1 MFRQDRGFKRSG
13 MRALLSLVVVVVGL
27 ASMKVS
33 HPSAQQTERF
43 TTWMATGA
51 QLATVLP
58 RIDEMLRVGNLEVAA
73 VQTDTM
79 IAGRLHERLNQ
90 TYQGL
95 PVFGGQVV
103 LQRSGRSIVSVSG
116 QLYEGLSLPVT
127 ASLTPDDAVDRAR
140 ASGRSSGTATT
151 PPILGI
157 LARDNAEAVLV
168 YKVRLLRGLAGHV
181 FYINANTG
189 AVERAYSDVQTQ
201 GVIGSGTGVLGD
213 VKKMSVFS
221 SAGTFLTNDRLRPAP
236 NLTFDFH
243 GSFARLDSFDGTTF
257 FASDFATDSDNVWV
271 DGAVVDAHVYQGWTY
286 DYFFKRFGR
295 RGLDD
300 RNIDI
305 SGIVHPLARS
315 DAALYPP
322 EIRDTFINNAGYYP
336 DFNIIVYGDGDGR
349 VFDYLAGGI
358 DVVSHELSHGVTN
371 FSSQLEYIDESGALN
386 EAFSDIMA
394 ASIEFFYQPVGT
406 GLLRA
411 DWVIGEDVF
420 RLFPGF
426 IRSMNNPIAG
436 GQPDH
441 YSLRLFIGQEIDNG
455 GVHFNSG
462 IANHAFYLAV
472 AGGTNRVSRITVT
485 GIGFN
490 NIQRMEQIFY
500 RAFVFYLGPNARFT
514 NARAA
519 TLQAATDLYGAASN
533 DRAQLAQ
540 AWTAVGVN

>member
-1 MFRQDRGFKRSG
+1 
-13 MRALLSLVVVVVGL
+13 MRALLSLGVVVVGL
-27 ASMKVS
+27 ASLKVS
-33 HPSAQQTERF
+33 RPSAQQTEPF
-43 TTWMATGA
+43 TTLMATGA
-51 QLATVLP
+51 QLLTVLP
-58 RIDEMLRVGNLEVAA
+58 RIDEMLRVGTLDVAA
-73 VQTDTM
+73 VQADTM

-103 LQRSGRSIVSVSG
+103 LQRSGRTIVSVSG
-116 QLYEGLSLPVT
+116 RLYEGLSLPVI

-140 ASGRSSGTATT
+140 ASGRSRGTVTA
-151 PPILGI
+151 PPILG
-157 LARDNAEAVLV
+157 LLPRANAEPVLV
-168 YKVRLLRGLAGHV
+168 YKIRLLRGLAGHV

-189 AVERAYSDVQTQ
+189 AVERAYSTVQTQ

-213 VKKMSVFS
+213 VKKISVS
-221 SAGTFLTNDRLRPAP
+221 PAAGTFLTNDRLRPAP

-243 GSFARLDSFDGTTF
+243 GSFARLDSFDGTF

-315 DAALYPP
+315 DALLYPP
-322 EIRDTFINNAGYYP
+322 DIRASLINNAFYAS
-336 DFNIIVYGDGDGR
+336 DLNVMVYGDGDGR
-349 VFDYLAGGI
+349 VFDYFAGAL
-358 DVVSHELSHGVTN
+358 DVVAHELSHGVTN
-371 FSSQLEYIDESGALN
+371 FSANLEYVDESGALN

-394 ASIEFFYQPVGT
+394 ASAEFFYQPMGT
-406 GLLRA
+406 GPLRS
-411 DWVIGEDVF
+411 DWVIAEDVT
-420 RLFPGF
+420 RVFPGY

-441 YSLRLFIGQEIDNG
+441 YSLRDFIGEEIDNG

-462 IANHAFYLAV
+462 IVNHAFYLAV
-472 AGGTNRVSRITVT
+472 AGGTNRVSRITVN
-485 GIGFN
+485 GIGIN

-500 RAFVFYLGPNARFT
+500 RAFVFYLGPNARFSD
-514 NARAA
+514 ARVA

-533 DRAQLAQ
+533 DRSQLAQ

>member
-1 MFRQDRGFKRSG
+1 MFQQDHRLRRPH
-13 MRALLSLVVVVVGL
+13 MRTLVTIAVVAMGL

-33 HPSAQQTERF
+33 RPLAQQTERF
-43 TTWMATGA
+43 TTLLATGS
-51 QLATVLP
+51 QLPTVLP
-58 RIDEMLRVGNLEVAA
+58 RIEEMLRVGTLDVAG
-73 VQTDTM
+73 VQADTM
-79 IAGRLHERLNQ
+79 IAGRVHERLSQ
-90 TYQGL
+90 MYQGL
-95 PVFGGQVV
+95 PVFGAQVV
-103 LQRSGRSIVSVSG
+103 LQRSGRSIVTISG
-116 QLYEGLSLPVT
+116 RLYEALSLPVT
-127 ASLTPDDAVDRAR
+127 AGLTPDAAVDRAR
-140 ASGRSSGTATT
+140 ASGRSSGTVTS
-151 PPILGI
+151 PPVLGI
-157 LARDNAEAVLV
+157 LPRDNAEPVLV
-168 YKVRLLRGLAGHV
+168 YKIRLGNQLVGHV

-189 AVERAYSDVQTQ
+189 AVERAYSTVQTQ

-213 VKKMSVFS
+213 VKKISVFP

-243 GSFARLDSFDGTTF
+243 GSFARLDTFDGTF

-315 DAALYPP
+315 DALLYPP
-322 EIRDTFINNAGYYP
+322 DIRATFINNAFYVS
-336 DFNIIVYGDGDGR
+336 DLNVMVYGDGDGR
-349 VFDYLAGGI
+349 IFDFFAGAL
-358 DVVSHELSHGVTN
+358 DVVAHELSHGVTN
-371 FSSQLEYIDESGALN
+371 FSSNLEYIDESGALN

-394 ASIEFFYQPVGT
+394 ASIEFFYQPMGT
-406 GLLRA
+406 GPLRS
-411 DWVIGEDVF
+411 DWVIAEDVT
-420 RLFPGF
+420 RVFPGY
-426 IRSMNNPIAG
+426 IRSMINPIAG

-441 YSLRLFIGQEIDNG
+441 YSLRDFIGEEIDNG

-462 IANHAFYLAV
+462 IVNHAFYLAV
-472 AGGTNRVSRITVT
+472 AGGTNRVSRITVN
-485 GIGFN
+485 GIGIN

-500 RAFVFYLGPNARFT
+500 RAFIFYLGPHARFSD
-514 NARAA
+514 ARAA

-533 DRAQLAQ
+533 DRAQVAQ